1 MRATSSQQSPLLPP
15 STSTASAVSASA
27 KPDPTRN
34 QQSPLLKR
42 KGNPNPTRNQQSPL
56 PMPKGQSNPRTAAA
70 AVAAGAAGGP
80 STPEKKTC
88 DGNQQ
93 SHLLKRKGKSNP
105 RAQAASVAAGAAG
118 GPSTPEKKTRDGNA
132 LSPMKKRKKKRAPLF
147 KQPVKKD
154 RLSDP
159 VTRTITCL
167 EDSEK
172 LRALLEEAQ
181 NLDEEHK
188 RRFEAL
194 KKKKAR
200 RAKNKRTPITETRE
214 ANEALLQHEANC
226 APAARTS
233 RRDQQRDNFDA
244 LMSDEGRSLRAN
256 RTRVDNRQAPTAFTN
271 EDKRTRNALLQHDD
285 GVVPRPAEQHQLSPP
300 VPPVD
305 PAPAFDA
312 LRRSAATTSAGSSS
326 AHPLS
331 RFDSVASFGLLPNL
345 TALVV
350 AGGESSISAKGHH
363 FRQMLLSDC
372 DSHTRRLLAL
382 GKSGCAALDSIKRGM
397 VVRFEKLK
405 ATRGRSTTKVPDV
418 EFHLTDA
425 NFKVFTLTILSD
437 DSTPPAFHDLSG
449 LLAIEDSTIVN
460 VKIVVHS
467 VQANGSTLKLLCYD
481 KSSSILVTFT
491 GSVKARML
499 HFLSAHLN
507 LTAPSAAA
515 LGYPVVLHNLQVS
528 AMGGRHLRATGLT
541 LFDAWAGET
550 ELPSTMADRFL
561 DVNDRSRLQ
570 ELTQASMHVPLRPNP
585 DHWAIDPQ
593 ALVASRTQ
601 PSPLLDVNNSLSLD
615 NAIAPDYFI
624 VCAGLSSVNVGKTR
638 QGGVS
643 IGLKLEDNS
652 YAMWANSYGDSLAA
666 SLNLDVGRFNV
677 LAHSGEL
684 RSHIEAMFPGL
695 KR

>member
-80 STPEKKTC
+80 STPEKKT
-88 DGNQQ
+88 
-93 SHLLKRKGKSNP
+93 
-105 RAQAASVAAGAAG
+105 
-118 GPSTPEKKTRDGNA
+118 RDGNA

-181 NLDEEHK
+181 NLDDEHK

-200 RAKNKRTPITETRE
+200 RAKNRETRE
-214 ANEALLQHEANC
+214 ANEVLLQHEANC

-305 PAPAFDA
+305 PAPTFDA
-312 LRRSAATTSAGSSS
+312 LRRSAATTSAGSAS

-331 RFDSVASFGLLPNL
+331 RFGSVASFGLLPNL